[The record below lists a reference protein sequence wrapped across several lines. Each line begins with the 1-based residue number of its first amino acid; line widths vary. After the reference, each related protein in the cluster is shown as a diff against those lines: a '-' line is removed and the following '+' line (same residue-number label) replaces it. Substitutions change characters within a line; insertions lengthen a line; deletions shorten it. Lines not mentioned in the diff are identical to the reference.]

1 MWHHYVENSISIKKH
16 VLKLAYCQPTP
27 ERHVYLKKKI
37 IYIITVFKWKLWRF
51 SLELGLTFYLLILF
65 CFFFCRLSIIH
76 SGSIQSFDRLIL
88 SWCTLATR
96 TGSKELYVN
105 VNEMY
110 APDPWQW
117 AIRPWII
124 SSREKRTGNAY
135 VNRDPPDKSIVP
147 IQRFIIIFY
156 FFRRF

>member
-1 MWHHYVENSISIKKH
+1 MSSNWPIVNLLRNAMFIWKKNHLHYHCVQMKIMK
-16 VLKLAYCQPTP
+16 VLFRIGSNFLPSD
-27 ERHVYLKKKI
+27 I
-37 IYIITVFKWKLWRF
+37 IL
-51 SLELGLTFYLLILF
+51 
-65 CFFFCRLSIIH
+65 FFCRLSIIH

-156 FFRRF
+156 FFFVDSKSQ